1 MKNQTTDSFTELV
14 DVYPT
19 LCELAGIKPPK
30 YIQGK
35 SLIPVME
42 NPSFTLKD
50 EIYTRYKEGEAVV
63 DKNYSYTEFFR
74 GKKYLGNMLYDLN
87 ADLKQNTDISK
98 LPEYKDLVQMYSSKL
113 KTMRDFVNQDPVEA
127 IED

>member
-1 MKNQTTDSFTELV
+1 
-14 DVYPT
+14 
-19 LCELAGIKPPK
+19 
-30 YIQGK
+30 
-35 SLIPVME
+35 ME